1 MALFFFV
8 FAQETHQ
15 ESENLL
21 LNGWLTVVRLQEK
34 KGNGKIFI
42 RDLTSGTKV
51 VCVYLQDLL
60 VKLQALTL
68 NEVVSRGRDLIRQVP
83 QSSKCKIQ
91 SGVNHPHHG
100 LLLHNGQQLLRDR
113 RHQKKNR

>member
-1 MALFFFV
+1 MDGSLWYV
-8 FAQETHQ
+8 YRKRRV
-15 ESENLL
+15 
-21 LNGWLTVVRLQEK
+21 TVKYSSVTLRR
-34 KGNGKIFI
+34 GIFPV
-42 RDLTSGTKV
+42 TKV
-51 VCVYLQDLL
+51 MCVYLQDLL

-68 NEVVSRGRDLIRQVP
+68 NEVVSGGRDLIRQVP